1 MFVCLSSSPLYLLFS
16 SFLPSPLATVT
27 QEHDIEE
34 SELEEAAMFY
44 SQRGDG
50 KLKEIISKIQ
60 LMHKQFGGENP
71 STQRGGAGGGG
82 TSTAL
87 EVKELSLA
95 RVIQLLKSLS
105 EKVNSATDQ
114 FIDEFIE
121 THGQPSPSN
130 MMYFQQGML
139 QLSERSAL

>member
-1 MFVCLSSSPLYLLFS
+1 
-16 SFLPSPLATVT
+16 
-27 QEHDIEE
+27 
-34 SELEEAAMFY
+34 MFY

-82 TSTAL
+82 GGGSSTAL

-139 QLSERSAL
+139 QLSERSVL